1 MSLSSII
8 LTEIQSSTAVQ
19 QSRTEGAADSGR
31 TGFNSHGRSVVK
43 LRHFAAARAA
53 AWRPTMYLL
62 WEIVIGILAGY
73 LAGQIVKGRG
83 MGVLVD
89 LIVGIIG
96 ALIGGRIFMSFGIGF
111 PLIGQLVVATI
122 GAVILLLLIRVIKRA

>member
-1 MSLSSII
+1 
-8 LTEIQSSTAVQ
+8 
-19 QSRTEGAADSGR
+19 
-31 TGFNSHGRSVVK
+31 
-43 LRHFAAARAA
+43 
-53 AWRPTMYLL
+53 MYLL

-83 MGVLVD
+83 LGVLVD

-96 ALIGGRIFMSFGIGF
+96 ALIGGRIFMAIG
-111 PLIGQLVVATI
+111 LGGYGLLGQLVVATI